1 MDREKELTYKEVLI
15 EINKQFK
22 KRGSGIRF
30 EDASAG
36 WERYKRKIKELN
48 NGKTSNKHR

>member
-22 KRGSGIRF
+22 KRGIKF

-48 NGKTSNKHR
+48 NGKTSN